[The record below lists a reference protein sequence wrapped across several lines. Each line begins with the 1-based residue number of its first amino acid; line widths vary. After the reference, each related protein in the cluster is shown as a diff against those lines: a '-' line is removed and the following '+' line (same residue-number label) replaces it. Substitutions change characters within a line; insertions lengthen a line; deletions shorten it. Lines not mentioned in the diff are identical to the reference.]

1 MDSKIQK
8 KKVKTNERSEFF
20 FGSPELGMSQRD
32 EYLLEAVARFAALFF
47 IRRVNFLGGHS
58 MIDRWTTHFS
68 YDGHFAA

>member
-1 MDSKIQK
+1 
-8 KKVKTNERSEFF
+8 
-20 FGSPELGMSQRD
+20 MSQRD

-58 MIDRWTTHFS
+58 MIDRWTTHFT